1 MEGDPDQERL
11 VLYKNHDGHK
21 NQTRLD
27 VRHDGLK
34 SRWIK
39 SITSMDVVLF
49 DNLLSYTWFLVFLMS
64 WLELIVC
71 KPASDQHREV
81 RKEGDYNAMTLIVH
95 CNTATVKL

>member
-1 MEGDPDQERL
+1 MPRTRFSRTQWADKAEVDTDQDRI

-39 SITSMDVVLF
+39 SITSMDDVLF
-49 DNLLSYTWFLVFLMS
+49 DHLLL
-64 WLELIVC
+64 
-71 KPASDQHREV
+71 
-81 RKEGDYNAMTLIVH
+81 
-95 CNTATVKL
+95 

>member
-1 MEGDPDQERL
+1 MPRTRFSRTQWADKAEGDTDQDRI

-39 SITSMDVVLF
+39 SITSMDDVLF
-49 DNLLSYTWFLVFLMS
+49 DHLLL
-64 WLELIVC
+64 
-71 KPASDQHREV
+71 
-81 RKEGDYNAMTLIVH
+81 
-95 CNTATVKL
+95 